1 MQYMGSKRRIAK
13 DINAIMQPYY
23 DSYDYYVEPFVGGG
37 NMIKAVTH
45 KNRTGYD
52 INEYIIGYFN
62 ALKDGWL
69 PPQSVTEEEY
79 RHIRANKDNYPL
91 GLVGFVGINCSFGGK
106 WFDGYARN
114 AEQDN
119 YALRGYNHAIKHDI
133 PNIQDINFIHSCYQ
147 NIEFK
152 GKSIIYCDPPY
163 KGMKQY
169 RNKFNHDDFYQWLID
184 KTEQG
189 HKIFISE
196 YNMPDQFECVL
207 SKEITCNIDN
217 KNQSISTKTERLFTV
232 RQ

>member
-1 MQYMGSKRRIAK
+1 MGSKRRIAK

-62 ALKDGWL
+62 ALKNGWL

-79 RHIRANKDNYPL
+79 KHIRSNKDDYPL
-91 GLVGFVGINCSFGGK
+91 GLVGFAGVCCSFGGG
-106 WFDGYARN
+106 WFRGYAKDNTHRN
-114 AEQDN
+114 YTNEGF
-119 YALRGYNHAIKHDI
+119 RFAIKHDI
-133 PNIQDINFIHSCYQ
+133 PNIHGINFIHSCYKD
-147 NIEFK
+147 IEFK

-163 KGMKQY
+163 KGTTQY
-169 RNKFNHDDFYQWLID
+169 KDKFNHDDFYQWLID

-196 YNMPDQFECVL
+196 YNMPDQFECIW

-217 KNQSISTKTERLFTV
+217 KNKRISTKTERLFTV